1 MIYIQ
6 LFSLL
11 FSYFLINNW
20 EEKLQITA
28 NLIGFESSKGK
39 AMVLLLDQN
48 EKIIATDILTIKN
61 NQAQFIANSLN
72 AGSYAIKV
80 YHDEN
85 SNKKLDAN
93 ILGIPKEKWGVSNNV
108 EAKLGPPDFKKMLFV
123 VKSNISIQ
131 IRLK

>member
-1 MIYIQ
+1 MNFQIII
-6 LFSLL
+6 SLL
-11 FSYFLINNW
+11 LLKFFF
-20 EEKLQITA
+20 EKSNISLNITDFA
-28 NLIGFESSKGK
+28 SSKGN

-48 EKIIATDILTIKN
+48 ENEVSNHILPIINKKVSYTFKLV
-61 NQAQFIANSLN
+61 NS
-72 AGSYAIKV
+72 SKYAVKV

-108 EAKLGPPDFKKMLFV
+108 EAKLGPPDFKKMLFE
-123 VKSNISIQ
+123 VKSDITIQ